1 MNTKYYE
8 EKLIHLAN
16 LKAKDFYGDDLPEPI
31 QQRLDAELKFI
42 SKHDLSAEYVFAY
55 EASKHLQKC
64 SIPMTISDHTLV
76 AFLLGLTEVDPL
88 PPHYLCTCCGYI
100 EFPFGFDTEKTQLDL
115 PHKHCPICLENLHKH
130 GYLQSHKTITIRG
143 KINKV
148 IFENFQNGYAVFEII
163 DKDDNIILCKG
174 YMPELKIADRYI
186 LSGQVWV
193 HEKYGDYFE
202 VTDYI
207 FEC

>member
-16 LKAKDFYGDDLPEPI
+16 LKAKDFYGDIVPEPV

-42 SKHDLSAEYVFAY
+42 SKHDLSAEYVLAY
-55 EASKHLQKC
+55 EASRQLQKC
-64 SIPMTISDHTLV
+64 SNPMTISDYILV
-76 AFLLGLTEVDPL
+76 AFLLGLTEINPL
-88 PPHYLCTCCGYI
+88 PPLCLLPENKVGLWDYND
-100 EFPFGFDTEKTQLDL
+100 FLVDL
-115 PHKHCPICLENLHKH
+115 I
-130 GYLQSHKTITIRG
+130 QSYKTIIIRG

-148 IFENFQNGYAVFEII
+148 IFKNFQNGYAVFEII